1 MYKSFRV
8 MYIIHSCTEKNSQAN
23 AESLSCKSSHTQLTV
38 NVVPERGITKNA
50 LHHLLFYKPTSSGRP
65 NKTVTF

>member
-23 AESLSCKSSHTQLTV
+23 VESLSCKSSQTQMTV
-38 NVVPERGITKNA
+38 NVIPERGIPKNT
-50 LHHLLFYKPTSSGRP
+50 LHHLLIYKPTSSG
-65 NKTVTF
+65 